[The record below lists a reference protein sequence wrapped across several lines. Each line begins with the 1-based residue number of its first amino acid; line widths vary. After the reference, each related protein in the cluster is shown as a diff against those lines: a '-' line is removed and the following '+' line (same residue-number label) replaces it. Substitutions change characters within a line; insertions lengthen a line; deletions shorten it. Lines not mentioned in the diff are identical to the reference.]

1 MHLGEPDASGR
12 ARPIETEGS
21 DYEIPCE
28 LVVPAIGQSVSYAEL
43 DSSLDKKEGVHLSTM
58 EHVYIGGD
66 AYLGPMTVAACIKDG
81 RETAAEVMKS
91 F

>member
-1 MHLGEPDASGR
+1 MG
-12 ARPIETEGS
+12 
-21 DYEIPCE
+21 PCE

-66 AYLGPMTVAACIKDG
+66 AYLGPMTIAACIKDG